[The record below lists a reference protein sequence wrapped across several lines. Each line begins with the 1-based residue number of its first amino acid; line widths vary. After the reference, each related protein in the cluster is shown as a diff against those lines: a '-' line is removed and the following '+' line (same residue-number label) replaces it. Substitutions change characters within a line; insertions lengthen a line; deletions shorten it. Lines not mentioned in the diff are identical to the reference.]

1 MPHQSNGVRTTVT
14 TAFSSRTAACKAA
27 LVSLLVLLSG
37 CATVISSVTE
47 ELAADLTDAILN
59 SQDLETVRQGAPAY
73 LLLIDALL
81 GDEPRNET
89 LLSQAAELNG
99 AYASAFVD
107 DPQRAK
113 LLATKALGM
122 AERSV
127 CLGLRN
133 GCELRRRP
141 FAEYEQWLAT
151 LRPKDVPL
159 AFGLATSWAGWLQ
172 ANADDLAAVAELGR
186 VKALVGRVLELDA
199 DYDLGTAQLYMG
211 VLEMLL
217 PPSVGGQPEVARGH
231 FEQAIAAAEGRNLM
245 AKVFFAQE
253 YGRGTFNRELHDQV
267 LSEVLAAD
275 PVQPDLTLMNT
286 LAQIRARL
294 LLESADEY
302 F

>member
-1 MPHQSNGVRTTVT
+1 MIAFVQGKSDREQNRLRRVVLRSLAPWLLLASSGCTTV
-14 TAFSSRTAACKAA
+14 
-27 LVSLLVLLSG
+27 
-37 CATVISSVTE
+37 INSVTE
-47 ELAADLTDAILN
+47 DLAADLSDAILN

-81 GDEPRNET
+81 GEDPRNEV

-107 DPQRAK
+107 DPERAQ
-113 LLATKALGM
+113 LLSRKALRM

-133 GCELRRRP
+133 ACQLRSQP
-141 FAEYEQWLAT
+141 YPEYERWLLR

-159 AFGLATSWAGWLQ
+159 VYGFATSWAGWLQ
-172 ANADDLAAVAELGR
+172 AHADDLAAVAELGR
-186 VKALVGRVLELDA
+186 VKALVARVLELNPS
-199 DYDLGTAQLYMG
+199 YELGNAQLYMG

-217 PPSVGGQPEVARGH
+217 PPSVGGKPELAKGH
-231 FEQAIAAAEGRNLM
+231 FEAALAASDGRNLM
-245 AKVFFAQE
+245 AKVFYAQS
-253 YGRGTFNRELHDQV
+253 YARGVFDRPLHDRLLQEV
-267 LSEVLAAD
+267 LSAD

-286 LAQIRARL
+286 LAQNRAQG

>member
-1 MPHQSNGVRTTVT
+1 MPTALGSATRVVWLAMLLWLAGCTTVIN
-14 TAFSSRTAACKAA
+14 S
-27 LVSLLVLLSG
+27 
-37 CATVISSVTE
+37 ITE
-47 ELAADLTDAILN
+47 DLAADLTSAILN

-81 GDEPRNET
+81 GEEPRNEV

-107 DPQRAK
+107 DPERAK
-113 LLATKALGM
+113 LLAAKALGM

-133 GCELRRRP
+133 GCQLRNRP
-141 FAEYEQWLAT
+141 FQEYEQWLAA
-151 LRPKDVPL
+151 LRPKDVPF

-186 VKALVGRVLELDA
+186 VKALVGRVLTLA
-199 DYDLGTAQLYMG
+199 PSYDLGTAQLYMG

-231 FEQAIAAAEGRNLM
+231 FENAIAAAEGRNLM

-253 YGRGTFNRELHDQV
+253 YGRGTFNRELHDR
-267 LSEVLAAD
+267 LLGDVLAAD
-275 PVQPDLTLMNT
+275 PVQPDMTLMNT
-286 LAQIRARL
+286 LAQDRARL
-294 LLESADEY
+294 LLESADDY